1 MQITFLGTNGWYDSK
16 MGNTLCILIK
26 SEKYNIILDAG
37 SGLAKADAF
46 LDQNKQT
53 FIFLSHFHLDHI
65 AGLHVLAKFRFT
77 QPLIFLIGEGMT
89 EALKGFIAK
98 PFTCPLY
105 QLPFRTKILEL
116 PKQQKRLPF
125 MAKVLDLLHADPTIG
140 IRLTLEDKTIT
151 FCPDTGY
158 CPNSVELGK
167 DADLL
172 ITECAFKPGE
182 TSQTWPHLNPEIA
195 AKIAQE
201 SKAKKLILTH
211 FDASQYL
218 TLKDRKDALSV
229 ARITFPET
237 QISTDGW
244 QLEL

>member
-1 MQITFLGTNGWYDSK
+1 MQITFLGTNGWYDSST
-16 MGNTLCILIK
+16 GNTLSVLIQSK
-26 SEKYNIILDAG
+26 QYNIILDAG
-37 SGLAKADAF
+37 SGLAKADRF
-46 LDQNKQT
+46 LDQSKQT

-65 AGLHVLAKFRFT
+65 VGLHTLAKFRFSHQLT
-77 QPLIFLIGEGMT
+77 FLIGEGMT
-89 EALKGFIAK
+89 KTLKSLVAK
-98 PFTCPLY
+98 PFTCPLD
-105 QLPFRTKILEL
+105 QLSFDTKIMELPRQQQLLPFLAKSLEL
-116 PKQQKRLPF
+116 
-125 MAKVLDLLHADPTIG
+125 LHPDPTIG

-158 CPNSVELGK
+158 CQNCVELGK

-182 TSQTWPHLNPEIA
+182 VSQVWPHLNPEIA

-211 FDASQYL
+211 FDASRYL
-218 TLKDRKDALSV
+218 TIKDRQDALST
-229 ARITFPET
+229 ACITFPET

-244 QLEL
+244 QLEI

>member
-37 SGLAKADAF
+37 SGLAKADEY
-46 LDQNKQT
+46 LDQSKQT
-53 FIFLSHFHLDHI
+53 FIFLSHFHLDHV

-89 EALKGFIAK
+89 EALKSLVAK

-140 IRLTLEDKTIT
+140 ISLTLEDKTVT
-151 FCPDTGY
+151 YCPDTGY

-167 DADLL
+167 NADLL
-172 ITECAFKPGE
+172 ISECAFKPGE
-182 TSQTWPHLNPEIA
+182 TSQTWPHLNPEMA
-195 AKIAQE
+195 AKIAGE
-201 SKAKKLILTH
+201 AKAKKLILTH
-211 FDASQYL
+211 FDASRYL
-218 TLKDRKDALSV
+218 TLKDRKTALSA
-229 ARITFPET
+229 ARATFSST
-237 QISTDGW
+237 QISTDGL